1 MNELLA
7 NLIVILVTGVILPL
21 ITAIG
26 GYVISLINNKIKD
39 TKLGNAIA
47 KVENIIE
54 SAVRNTYQTYVQK
67 LKEQDNFTQEAQ
79 TQALVDTVNIIYNL
93 TPKRLLELLEA
104 FYPNLQ
110 GWFIVQI
117 EACINKLKNE

>member
-1 MNELLA
+1 MDELLA

-21 ITAIG
+21 ITALG

-47 KVENIIE
+47 KVEDIIE

-110 GWFIVQI
+110 EWFIVQI

>member
-1 MNELLA
+1 MDELLA

-110 GWFIVQI
+110 EWFIVQI

>member
-47 KVENIIE
+47 KVEDIIE

-93 TPKRLLELLEA
+93 TPKRLLELLEV

>member
-1 MNELLA
+1 MDELLA

-47 KVENIIE
+47 KVEDIIE

-110 GWFIVQI
+110 EWFIVQI

>member
-1 MNELLA
+1 MDELLA

-47 KVENIIE
+47 KVEGIIE

>member
-1 MNELLA
+1 MDELLA

-21 ITAIG
+21 ITALG

-110 GWFIVQI
+110 EWFIVQI